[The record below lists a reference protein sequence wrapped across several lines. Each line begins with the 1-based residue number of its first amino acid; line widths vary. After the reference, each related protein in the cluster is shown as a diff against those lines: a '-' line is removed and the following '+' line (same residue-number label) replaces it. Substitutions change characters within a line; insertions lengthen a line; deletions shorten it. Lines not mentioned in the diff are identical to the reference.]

1 MRVLVL
7 GAGLLG
13 VTSAYYLQ
21 QLGHEVI
28 VVDRHATPAAKARG
42 LAGTGLSPDATRLL
56 QQAAARRAARPGWQA
71 LRRNLRQRI
80 SQLLDRAF
88 GASSRLK
95 PLEHLVRFGAY
106 SRASARALRDEVG
119 VPTGTRGAGL
129 LSLYTDER
137 AFQARVSGQPRWHAL
152 GCEEQLLSTAEA
164 LHLEPALQATRIAL
178 AGAAHALDDA
188 AMRDPAQFAASL
200 VFLCRAAGVR
210 FLTRHQVLSLD
221 ERAGRIDHVDALD
234 AAGRPV
240 RLEAQGYV
248 LALGASSV
256 IHAEKLGIPMP
267 LDFQREYTLTLP
279 ILDATRAPR
288 TTLHDRQAQLHIRR
302 VETPTGDC
310 LRVSGSVRA
319 RLEDEGEPD
328 SDRFQAMLRRI
339 EALLPG
345 AADASQAAF
354 ETATHAVSRS
364 GLPMIGK
371 TRLRN
376 LFLNTAPGSRGW
388 IHACGAGKSIA
399 RIVSGLR
406 PELEFAFRRM

>member
-13 VTSAYYLQ
+13 VTSAHYLQ

-42 LAGTGLSPDATRLL
+42 LVETTPDPDAARLL
-56 QQAAARRAARPGWQA
+56 QQVAARQAEHLGWQA
-71 LRRNLRQRI
+71 LGRHVRRRI
-80 SQLLDRAF
+80 NRVLDGAF
-88 GASSRLK
+88 GPSSHQK

-119 VPTGTRGAGL
+119 VPTGARGAGL

-137 AFQARVSGQPRWHAL
+137 AFQNRMSGQPRWHAL
-152 GCEEQLLSTAEA
+152 GCEERLLSTAEA
-164 LHLEPALQATRIAL
+164 LDLEPALQATRVAV
-178 AGAAHALDDA
+178 AGAAHATDDA
-188 AMRDPAQFAASL
+188 ASRDPAQFAASL

-210 FLTRHQVLSLD
+210 FLTRHQVLSIE
-221 ERAGRIDHVDALD
+221 ERSGRVDHVEALD
-234 AAGRPV
+234 ASGRRV
-240 RLEAQGYV
+240 RLEAQAYV

-256 IHAEKLGIPMP
+256 VHSEKLGIPMP
-267 LDFQREYTLTLP
+267 LDFQREYILTLP

-288 TTLHDRQAQLHIRR
+288 MMLHDRQGRLHIRR
-302 VETPTGDC
+302 VETPAGDG
-310 LRVSGSVRA
+310 LRVSRCVRA
-319 RLEDEGEPD
+319 RREDEGEPD
-328 SDRFQAMLRRI
+328 SDRFDAMLRRV

-345 AADASQAAF
+345 AVDTGRAAF
-354 ETATHAVSRS
+354 ETATLAVPRN

-376 LFLNTAPGSRGW
+376 LFLNTAPGSRNW
-388 IHACGAGKSIA
+388 IRACGAGKSIA

-406 PELEFAFRRM
+406 PEVEFAFRRQ